1 MKTQEKII
9 CNCCKKV
16 ILERNGIPK
25 AEYLHVEKQW
35 GYFSGKDGEKQEFD
49 LCEECYDMWIGSFQI
64 PINTQEVTE
73 LI

>member
-16 ILERNGIPK
+16 ILEQNGIPK

-49 LCEECYDMWIGSFQI
+49 LCEECYDMLVRSFQI
-64 PINTQEVTE
+64 PVKSQEVTE

>member
-16 ILERNGIPK
+16 ILE
-25 AEYLHVEKQW
+25 
-35 GYFSGKDGEKQEFD
+35 
-49 LCEECYDMWIGSFQI
+49 CYDMLVRSFQI
-64 PINTQEVTE
+64 PVKSQEVTE